1 MSNNQEI
8 HAKLLVS
15 HVKGFQGAPPHGCA
29 SSQIFIE
36 VVNRKGEKQ
45 LIFS

>member
-15 HVKGFQGAPPHGCA
+15 CVKGIPPGGCA

-36 VVNRKGEKQ
+36 EVNCEEEKK
-45 LIFS
+45 